1 MSNRPTYLV
10 RRAHM
15 GDRDEVLAIINTVW
29 RQPDGSPGDIAAGR
43 PFLFGAER
51 ISNHLVY
58 EVDGRLW
65 GVLGAYPYD
74 VRFGG
79 VRFGGVRFRMAGIG
93 QVICLPEFR
102 GRGVMT
108 ALLRQVIADLEAD
121 GYDAAW
127 LAGDRQ
133 RYSHFG
139 WAPGGRALHFTT
151 NPRYLPDPTTV
162 AAEIRPLDIQGEFD
176 RLASYL
182 GSLPDAIL
190 IPPLELRQL
199 CAGRKMSGWALR
211 RSFIVVDAKQDHVL
225 FADGEPAEIALL
237 IAHQQ
242 RLLVERGA
250 PAQMFIETA
259 CRPSPLLRACQEIA
273 ANASIEHC
281 ASFRIVRLVPFLEK
295 AARMVEGAVTQGI
308 DRLELCNSDTGE
320 IATLSAVHGGIKVDR
335 GTGGVDRGAVGA
347 SGAGVTTESS
357 DAAVRL
363 DTKQLSELF
372 FDWLPAEMHLPH
384 LRADSPLR
392 ALFPLNVFMPR
403 WQGFIV

>member
-1 MSNRPTYLV
+1 MSNESTGIV
-10 RRAHM
+10 RRARMTDH
-15 GDRDEVLAIINTVW
+15 DEILAIINGVW
-29 RQPDGSPGDIAAGR
+29 RQPDGSPGDIAGGR
-43 PFLFGAER
+43 PFLFGEER
-51 ISNHLVY
+51 ISNHWVY

-74 VRFGG
+74 VRFS
-79 VRFGGVRFRMAGIG
+79 GVRFRMAGIG
-93 QVICLPEFR
+93 QVICVPEFR

-108 ALLRQVIADLEAD
+108 ALLKQAIAGMEAD

-127 LAGDRQ
+127 LAGDRR
-133 RYSHFG
+133 RYGHFG

-151 NPRYLPDPTTV
+151 NPRYLPDPATV

-176 RLASYL
+176 RLASTL
-182 GSLPDAIL
+182 DGLPDAIL

-199 CAGRKMSGWALR
+199 CAGWKMSGWALR

-259 CRPSPLLRACQEIA
+259 CRPSPLLRTCREIA

-281 ASFRIVRLVPFLEK
+281 ASFRIVRLVSFLDQ
-295 AARMVEGAVTQGI
+295 ATRMVEGAVPQGV
-308 DRLELCNSDTGE
+308 DQLELCNSDTGE
-320 IATLSAVHGGIKVDR
+320 VATLSAAHGRIQ
-335 GTGGVDRGAVGA
+335 VDRGAVGA
-347 SGAGVTTESS
+347 PGAGVTAGS
-357 DAAVRL
+357 DHYAVRL
-363 DTKQLSELF
+363 DTTQLSELF